1 MEYPQYPEYV
11 AELPENHSLRV
22 FFEEN
27 EFIKRL
33 LVDLQMSDPD
43 VDFQKFINIFN
54 HVCQVEKRYARK
66 ENQLFPFLEKRGWYG
81 PSQGMWAFHDS
92 IRDMM
97 RGLRAKIEKKDFQNI
112 REDIRVLLENMHHMI
127 YVEENRLFPNAF
139 HLLQAEDWD
148 AMNAGDDEIG
158 WVDKDRKSSQI
169 GTVAQDAA
177 EETTAIKTDVVS
189 GGGLTQDIGNLLL
202 KMEEGRLNLEQIN
215 LILKFLPVDVT
226 FVDENDKVAFYNRGE
241 ERVFPRSA
249 GVIGREVRFC
259 HPPKSVDT
267 VLRILEEFK
276 AGRKDEADFWIQ
288 FKGRMIH
295 IRYFA
300 VRDRAGKYRG
310 VLEMSQDVTE
320 IQKLQGEKRLLSW
333 DEHADGI
340 QDASRPKKL

>member
-11 AELPENHSLRV
+11 AELPETHSLRV

-33 LVDLQMSDPD
+33 LVELQMSDPD
-43 VDFQKFINIFN
+43 VDYQKFINIFN

-97 RGLRAKIEKKDFQNI
+97 RGIRAQIEKKDIKNI

-158 WVDKDRKSSQI
+158 WVDKDRKPTQI
-169 GTVAQDAA
+169 NTVAQD
-177 EETTAIKTDVVS
+177 
-189 GGGLTQDIGNLLL
+189 IGSLFL

-300 VRDRAGKYRG
+300 VRDRAGKYKG

-333 DEHADGI
+333 DE
-340 QDASRPKKL
+340 QV